1 MIAYCDSSVLVR
13 FILEQPDSL
22 VELAACD
29 RLVTSVV
36 TQVECLRTTEN
47 ARLRGELRVYPA
59 RSARTDAPVD
69 TSRMRPLPGSPR
81 SWATRGPSRDRPAR
95 STNAPHA
102 HPYRDRP
109 LSDDE
114 LAGRR
119 RAAYARLSGIERI
132 EASPSILGQAERSFG
147 VVLKTLD
154 AIHVATA
161 LVWRERRAPGLVFA
175 THDRQQARA
184 ATALGF
190 DVLGVK

>member
-13 FILEQPDSL
+13 FILEQEDA
-22 VELAACD
+22 LAQLTACD
-29 RLVTSVV
+29 QLVTSVV
-36 TQVECLRTTEN
+36 TQVECLRAIEN
-47 ARLRGELRVYPA
+47 ARLRGE
-59 RSARTDAPVD
+59 
-69 TSRMRPLPGSPR
+69 
-81 SWATRGPSRDRPAR
+81 
-95 STNAPHA
+95 
-102 HPYRDRP
+102 

-119 RAAYARLSGIERI
+119 RAAYARLSGIERV

-161 LVWRERRAPGLVFA
+161 IVWRERRAPGLVFA

-190 DVLGVK
+190 DVLGVT

>member
-13 FILEQPDSL
+13 FILEQEDA
-22 VELAACD
+22 LAQLTACD
-29 RLVTSVV
+29 QLVTSVV
-36 TQVECLRTTEN
+36 TQVECLRAIEN
-47 ARLRGELRVYPA
+47 ARLRGEL
-59 RSARTDAPVD
+59 
-69 TSRMRPLPGSPR
+69 
-81 SWATRGPSRDRPAR
+81 
-95 STNAPHA
+95 
-102 HPYRDRP
+102 
-109 LSDDE
+109 SDDA

-119 RAAYARLSGIERI
+119 RAAYARLSGIERV

-161 LVWRERRAPGLVFA
+161 IVWRERRAPGLVFA

-190 DVLGVK
+190 DVLGVT

>member
-13 FILEQPDSL
+13 FILEQADCL
-22 VELAACD
+22 ADLAAFEQ
-29 RLVTSVV
+29 LVTSVV
-36 TQVECLRTTEN
+36 TQVECLRAIEN
-47 ARLRGELRVYPA
+47 ARLRGE
-59 RSARTDAPVD
+59 
-69 TSRMRPLPGSPR
+69 
-81 SWATRGPSRDRPAR
+81 
-95 STNAPHA
+95 
-102 HPYRDRP
+102 

-119 RAAYARLSGIERI
+119 GAAYARLSGIERI

-161 LVWRERRAPGLVFA
+161 LVWRERRAPDLVFA

-190 DVLGVK
+190 DVLGVT